1 MRAIS
6 QACIKA
12 GSRFENTSEVGVCF
26 RSEKS
31 MDCSE
36 KRARASGNGCTRF
49 GGLGVALAACR
60 FEFDAGHPELEMV
73 NEARIVSKTNR
84 FFRLNNPFG
93 SSAKIHGMQLLFFSV
108 ARRFSQAMRFSSGNC
123 REISSPGLLL
133 AAMVLAAP
141 STNALDASDV
151 LLFSTGPLTVR
162 PQVAVIERADDN
174 IFFRDKE
181 KDGDLITVVSPG
193 VDLQLGRQES
203 DYLLFQYRFDQVF
216 FGDHDELNSS
226 QHHFVDQSRIKWARV
241 SLQGVDRID
250 FLSSVLGGSDRT
262 FRENNVDRT
271 TYYNNYII
279 TYEISPKTQVYGE
292 GHFDA
297 VDYDEGITLFDQNNL
312 MGTLGFGYQLF
323 PKVATFG
330 EGYYGQTANDP
341 NLPREKPPHS
351 QFYGGFIGARGAF
364 TPRLSGTIKVGY
376 EVREFSDNSP
386 APSAPAF
393 DTTLTYAY
401 SDKTSFA
408 LTYSRRTGVSTQFG
422 REASIRDL
430 LSLQV
435 SQQIGVTG
443 KFVGTAG
450 VSYQLTDYE
459 RVGATIN
466 RNDKWFKGF
475 ASFNY
480 RVYLWMTASLGYEYE
495 RFDTSLQSQG
505 IIDYDVNRVTLRL
518 AVGY

>member
-1 MRAIS
+1 
-6 QACIKA
+6 
-12 GSRFENTSEVGVCF
+12 
-26 RSEKS
+26 

-181 KDGDLITVVSPG
+181 KDGDLITMVSPG

-203 DYLLFQYRFDQVF
+203 DYLLSQYRFDQAF

-226 QHHFVDQSRIKWARV
+226 QHHFVFQGRMKWALV
-241 SLQGVDRID
+241 KVEGVNRID
-250 FLSSVLGGSDRT
+250 FLSSVLGGSERT
-262 FRENNVDRT
+262 FRENTVDRT
-271 TYYNNYII
+271 TYFHNY
-279 TYEISPKTQVYGE
+279 TAAYEISPKTQIYGE
-292 GHFDA
+292 GQYDA
-297 VDYDEGITLFDQNNL
+297 VDYQRGITLYDQNNIS
-312 MGTLGFGYQLF
+312 GTLGFGYQLF

-330 EGYYGQTANDP
+330 EGYYGQSAVNP
-341 NLPREKPPHS
+341 NFVTPKPPHS
-351 QFYGGFIGARGAF
+351 QFYGGFIGARGPF
-364 TPRLSGTIKVGY
+364 TPRLSGTIKAGY
-376 EVREFSDNSP
+376 EVREFSDDSP
-386 APSAPAF
+386 APASPAF
-393 DTTLTYAY
+393 DASLTYNY
-401 SDKTSFA
+401 TDKTAFTM
-408 LTYSRRTGVSTQFG
+408 TYSRRTGVSIQFA
-422 REASIRDL
+422 RESYTRDIV
-430 LSLQV
+430 SLQV
-435 SQQIGVTG
+435 NQQIGVTG
-443 KFVGTAG
+443 KFLGTAG
-450 VSYQLTDYE
+450 GSYQLTDYE
-459 RVGATIN
+459 RFDLIRN
-466 RNDKWFKGF
+466 RNDKWFR
-475 ASFNY
+475 AYANVSY
-480 RVYLWMTASLGYEYE
+480 RIYLWMVASLGYEYE